1 MELITTPEIDLKV
14 KQVGGKN
21 FNQGFSPIS
30 NFYKASLGK
39 LKSGTYTWE
48 ATATYKG
55 KKYVKRGDFVVE
67 NIEIEALDNTANFGV
82 LNQLSKQSNGK
93 LYPLNQAQKLIKEL
107 KNRKD
112 LTVVQYADSGY
123 TSPIDWWW
131 AFALIILLFT
141 AEWFLRRWY
150 GNY

>member
-1 MELITTPEIDLKV
+1 
-14 KQVGGKN
+14 
-21 FNQGFSPIS
+21 
-30 NFYKASLGK
+30 
-39 LKSGTYTWE
+39 
-48 ATATYKG
+48 
-55 KKYVKRGDFVVE
+55 
-67 NIEIEALDNTANFGV
+67 
-82 LNQLSKQSNGK
+82 
-93 LYPLNQAQKLIKEL
+93 LNQAQKLIKEL

-112 LTVVQYADSGY
+112 LTVVQYADFGY